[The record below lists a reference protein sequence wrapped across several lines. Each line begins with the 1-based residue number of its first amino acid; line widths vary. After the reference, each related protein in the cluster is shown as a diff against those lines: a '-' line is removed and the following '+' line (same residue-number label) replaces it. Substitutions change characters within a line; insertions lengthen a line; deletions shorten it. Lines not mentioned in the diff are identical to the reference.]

1 MVSMQANRL
10 PPHDFQAEEA
20 VLGSILID
28 SMTITQIAGFLSADD
43 FYREI
48 NRQCFEV
55 CYDLFE
61 RDEAINQITVTHE
74 MENRGMLDDEGPGSL
89 SHLVTVTPTSVHIK
103 HYANL
108 VHRTATMRRL
118 IDTAIDIADIGYQD
132 NPDVDDA
139 LSTAEDALFGIRQGS
154 QNRDFVPLADSLVPY
169 LEESSPLDQVDG
181 QQDTSPIVTG
191 YQRLDNLLV
200 GGLQRSD
207 MVVLAARPSVG
218 KSMMGLNFT
227 LSAAKA
233 GYKVG
238 IFSLEMGREQIAARL
253 LAAQSR
259 VNHQKIRSRI
269 QSPSEEERV
278 VNSIGLLSDLTIYVD
293 DTPFQTVAEMRGK
306 ARRLQMTHGLDFLI
320 VDYMQLIN
328 GGSSGRRDG
337 NRAQEVSEIS
347 RQMKGMA
354 RDLKI
359 PVLAISQLSRA
370 VEHRTSHRPMLSD
383 LRESGSIEQDAD
395 VVMFIHREEK
405 FTTEEEWNKSHP
417 TEPFPR
423 DRATLIIAKH
433 RNGPTDEVEMK
444 VRDAVGIFEELSY
457 QTQDAPSYVSGL
469 GVGR

>member
-1 MVSMQANRL
+1 MQANRL

-43 FYREI
+43 FYRET

-61 RDEAINQITVTHE
+61 RDEAINQITVWHE
-74 MENRGMLDDEGPGSL
+74 MENRDWLKDEGPGYL
-89 SHLVTVTPTSVHIK
+89 SNLVAVTPTSVHIK
-103 HYANL
+103 HYASL

-118 IDTAIDIADIGYQD
+118 IDTAIEIADIGYQD

-139 LSTAEDALFGIRQGS
+139 LSTAEDALFGIRQGT

-169 LEESSPLDQVDG
+169 LEESSPLDQMDG

-191 YQRLDNLLV
+191 YKRLDNLLV

-238 IFSLEMGREQIAARL
+238 IFSLEMGREQIAMRL

-269 QSPSEEERV
+269 QSPSEEDQV
-278 VNSIGLLSDLTIYVD
+278 INSIGLLSDLTIYVD

-328 GGSSGRRDG
+328 GGSNGRRDG

-405 FTTEEEWNKSHP
+405 FATEEEWNKTHP

>member
-1 MVSMQANRL
+1 MQANRL

-74 MENRGMLDDEGPGSL
+74 MENRGMLDDEGPGYL

-320 VDYMQLIN
+320 GDSMQLIN

>member
-74 MENRGMLDDEGPGSL
+74 MENRGMLDDEGPGYL

-444 VRDAVGIFEELSY
+444 VRDALGIFEELSY

>member
-1 MVSMQANRL
+1 MQANRL

-28 SMTITQIAGFLSADD
+28 SMTITQIAGFLTADD
-43 FYREI
+43 FYRET

-61 RDEAINQITVTHE
+61 RDEAINQITVWHE
-74 MENRGMLDDEGPGSL
+74 MENRDWLKDEGPGYL
-89 SHLVTVTPTSVHIK
+89 SNLVAVTPTSVHIK
-103 HYANL
+103 HYASL

-118 IDTAIDIADIGYQD
+118 IDTAIEIADIGYQD

-139 LSTAEDALFGIRQGS
+139 LSTAEDALFGIRQGT

-169 LEESSPLDQVDG
+169 LEESSPLDQMDG

-191 YQRLDNLLV
+191 YTRLDNLLI

-253 LAAQSR
+253 LATQSR
-259 VNHQKIRSRI
+259 VNHQRIRSRI

-278 VNSIGLLSDLTIYVD
+278 VDSIGLLSDLTIYVD
-293 DTPFQTVAEMRGK
+293 DTPFQTVGEMRGK

-405 FTTEEEWNKSHP
+405 FTTEEEWNKTHP

-469 GVGR
+469 GVGP

>member
-43 FYREI
+43 FYRET

-61 RDEAINQITVTHE
+61 RDEAINQITVWHE
-74 MENRGMLDDEGPGSL
+74 MENRDWLKDEGPGYL
-89 SHLVTVTPTSVHIK
+89 SNLVAVTPTSVHIK
-103 HYANL
+103 HYASL

-118 IDTAIDIADIGYQD
+118 IDTAIEIADIGYQD

-139 LSTAEDALFGIRQGS
+139 LSTAEDALFGIRQGT

-169 LEESSPLDQVDG
+169 LEESSPLDQMDG

-191 YQRLDNLLV
+191 YKRLDNLLV

-238 IFSLEMGREQIAARL
+238 IFSLEMGREQIAMRL

-269 QSPSEEERV
+269 QSPSEEDQV
-278 VNSIGLLSDLTIYVD
+278 INSIGLLSDLTIYVD

-328 GGSSGRRDG
+328 GGSNGRRDG

-405 FTTEEEWNKSHP
+405 FTTEEEWNKTHP

>member
-43 FYREI
+43 FYRET
-48 NRQCFEV
+48 NRQCFKV

-61 RDEAINQITVTHE
+61 RDEAINQITVWHE
-74 MENRGMLDDEGPGSL
+74 MENRDWLKDEGPGYL
-89 SHLVTVTPTSVHIK
+89 SNLVAVTPTSVHIK
-103 HYANL
+103 HYASL

-118 IDTAIDIADIGYQD
+118 IDTAIEIADIGYQD

-139 LSTAEDALFGIRQGS
+139 LSTAEDALFGIRQGT

-169 LEESSPLDQVDG
+169 LEESSPLDQMDG

-191 YQRLDNLLV
+191 YKRLDNLLV

-238 IFSLEMGREQIAARL
+238 IFSLEMGREQIAMRL

-269 QSPSEEERV
+269 QSPSEEDQV
-278 VNSIGLLSDLTIYVD
+278 INSIGLLSDLTIYVD

-328 GGSSGRRDG
+328 GGSNGRRDG

-405 FTTEEEWNKSHP
+405 FTTEEEWNKTHP

>member
-28 SMTITQIAGFLSADD
+28 SMTITQIVGFLSADD
-43 FYREI
+43 FYRET

-61 RDEAINQITVTHE
+61 RDEAINQITVWHE
-74 MENRGMLDDEGPGSL
+74 MENRDWLKDEGPGYL
-89 SHLVTVTPTSVHIK
+89 SNLVAVTPTSVHIK
-103 HYANL
+103 HYASL

-118 IDTAIDIADIGYQD
+118 IDTAIEIADIGYQD

-139 LSTAEDALFGIRQGS
+139 LSTAEDALFGIRQGT

-169 LEESSPLDQVDG
+169 LEESSPLDQMDG

-191 YQRLDNLLV
+191 YKRLDNLLV

-238 IFSLEMGREQIAARL
+238 IFSLEMGREQIAMRL

-269 QSPSEEERV
+269 QSPSEEDQV
-278 VNSIGLLSDLTIYVD
+278 INSIGLLSDLTIYVD

-328 GGSSGRRDG
+328 GGSNGRRDG

-395 VVMFIHREEK
+395 IVMFIHREEK
-405 FTTEEEWNKSHP
+405 FTTEEEWNKTHP

-457 QTQDAPSYVSGL
+457 QTQNAPSYVSGL

>member
-28 SMTITQIAGFLSADD
+28 SMTITQIVGFLSADD
-43 FYREI
+43 FYRET

-61 RDEAINQITVTHE
+61 RDEAINQITVWHE
-74 MENRGMLDDEGPGSL
+74 MENRDWLKDEGPGYL
-89 SHLVTVTPTSVHIK
+89 SNLVAVTPTSVHIK
-103 HYANL
+103 HYASL

-118 IDTAIDIADIGYQD
+118 IDTAIEIADIGYQD

-139 LSTAEDALFGIRQGS
+139 LSTAEDALFGIRQGT

-169 LEESSPLDQVDG
+169 LEESSPLDQMDG

-191 YQRLDNLLV
+191 YKRLDNLLV

-238 IFSLEMGREQIAARL
+238 IFSLEMGREQIAMRL

-269 QSPSEEERV
+269 QSPSEEDQV
-278 VNSIGLLSDLTIYVD
+278 INSIGLLSDLTIYVD

-328 GGSSGRRDG
+328 GGSNGRRDG

-405 FTTEEEWNKSHP
+405 FTTEEEWNKTHP

>member
-43 FYREI
+43 FYRET

-61 RDEAINQITVTHE
+61 RDEAINQITVWHE
-74 MENRGMLDDEGPGSL
+74 MENRDWLKDEGPGYL
-89 SHLVTVTPTSVHIK
+89 SNLVAVTPTSVHIK
-103 HYANL
+103 HYASL

-118 IDTAIDIADIGYQD
+118 IDTAIEIADIGYQD

-169 LEESSPLDQVDG
+169 LEESSPLDQMDG

-191 YQRLDNLLV
+191 YKRLDNLLV

-238 IFSLEMGREQIAARL
+238 IFSLEMGREQIAMRL

-269 QSPSEEERV
+269 QSPSEEDQV
-278 VNSIGLLSDLTIYVD
+278 INSIGLLSDLTIYVD

-328 GGSSGRRDG
+328 GGSNGRRDG

-405 FTTEEEWNKSHP
+405 FTTEEEWNKTHP

>member
-1 MVSMQANRL
+1 MQANRL

-74 MENRGMLDDEGPGSL
+74 MENRGMLDDEGPGYL

-200 GGLQRSD
+200 GGLQ
-207 MVVLAARPSVG
+207 
-218 KSMMGLNFT
+218 
-227 LSAAKA
+227 LS
-233 GYKVG
+233 
-238 IFSLEMGREQIAARL
+238 
-253 LAAQSR
+253 
-259 VNHQKIRSRI
+259 
-269 QSPSEEERV
+269 
-278 VNSIGLLSDLTIYVD
+278 
-293 DTPFQTVAEMRGK
+293 
-306 ARRLQMTHGLDFLI
+306 LI
-320 VDYMQLIN
+320 HI
-328 GGSSGRRDG
+328 
-337 NRAQEVSEIS
+337 
-347 RQMKGMA
+347 
-354 RDLKI
+354 
-359 PVLAISQLSRA
+359 
-370 VEHRTSHRPMLSD
+370 
-383 LRESGSIEQDAD
+383 
-395 VVMFIHREEK
+395 
-405 FTTEEEWNKSHP
+405 
-417 TEPFPR
+417 
-423 DRATLIIAKH
+423 
-433 RNGPTDEVEMK
+433 
-444 VRDAVGIFEELSY
+444 
-457 QTQDAPSYVSGL
+457 
-469 GVGR
+469 

>member
-1 MVSMQANRL
+1 MQANRL

-43 FYREI
+43 FYQEI

-74 MENRGMLDDEGPGSL
+74 MENRGMLDDEGPGYL

>member
-43 FYREI
+43 FYRET

-61 RDEAINQITVTHE
+61 RDEAINQITVWHE
-74 MENRGMLDDEGPGSL
+74 MENRDWLKDEGPGYL
-89 SHLVTVTPTSVHIK
+89 SNLVAVTPTSVHIK
-103 HYANL
+103 HYASL

-118 IDTAIDIADIGYQD
+118 IDTAIEIADIGYQD

-139 LSTAEDALFGIRQGS
+139 LSTAEDALFGIRQGT

-169 LEESSPLDQVDG
+169 LEESSPLDQMDG

-191 YQRLDNLLV
+191 YKRLDNLLV

-238 IFSLEMGREQIAARL
+238 IFSLEMGREQIAMRL

-269 QSPSEEERV
+269 QSPGEEDQV
-278 VNSIGLLSDLTIYVD
+278 INSIGLLSDLTIYVD

-405 FTTEEEWNKSHP
+405 FTTEEEWNKTHP

>member
-1 MVSMQANRL
+1 MQANRL

-74 MENRGMLDDEGPGSL
+74 MENRGMLDD
-89 SHLVTVTPTSVHIK
+89 
-103 HYANL
+103 ANL

-169 LEESSPLDQVDG
+169 LEESSPLDQVGG

>member
-1 MVSMQANRL
+1 MQANRL

-43 FYREI
+43 FYQEI

-74 MENRGMLDDEGPGSL
+74 MENRGMLDDKGPGYL